1 MTALRALLAAIV
13 AIVAGLLIAV
23 LDSQPGFDDTG
34 VTAVGLAIAAF
45 VAVMIDG
52 SGRPLRVAMLAVMV
66 GIWIPIIEIAPP
78 GTFAPLLALVFAAAG
93 AALGLVAIRA
103 VAPAVESTRTGTDNP
118 TGPDDPGELG

>member
-1 MTALRALLAAIV
+1 MTALRALVAAIV

-45 VAVMIDG
+45 AAVMIDG

-66 GIWIPIIEIAPP
+66 GIWIPLAEIALP
-78 GTFAPLLALVFAAAG
+78 GAFAPLLALVFAAAG

-103 VAPAVESTRTGTDNP
+103 GAPAVDSTRAGTDHGR
-118 TGPDDPGELG
+118 GPDDPGELG